1 MSHYEERLPT
11 HRHRDQRGGGAES
24 GNYSGHQI
32 VTCTAAAAAVPFV
45 QLSSRWQLGCCTFC
59 LCVCL
64 KIDVPGF
71 VFMMFGAGDTRHIC
85 YCPDNNQD
93 NLLMP
98 HFIGVHGPV
107 NRGGR
112 GDTGIME

>member
-1 MSHYEERLPT
+1 MKRG

-24 GNYSGHQI
+24 GNYSEHQI
-32 VTCTAAAAAVPFV
+32 VTCTAAAAAAAVPFV

-71 VFMMFGAGDTRHIC
+71 VFMMFVAGAETLATSVTVQIITRTI
-85 YCPDNNQD
+85 Y
-93 NLLMP
+93 
-98 HFIGVHGPV
+98 
-107 NRGGR
+107 
-112 GDTGIME
+112 

>member
-1 MSHYEERLPT
+1 MLALRLLLRC
-11 HRHRDQRGGGAES
+11 HLCSCQADGS
-24 GNYSGHQI
+24 S
-32 VTCTAAAAAVPFV
+32 AVAHFV
-45 QLSSRWQLGCCTFC
+45 
-59 LCVCL
+59 CVCL
-64 KIDVPGF
+64 KIDVAGF

>member
-1 MSHYEERLPT
+1 MRRG

-24 GNYSGHQI
+24 GNYSEHQI

-64 KIDVPGF
+64 KIDVAGF